1 MKTFYFAKRKLQLVP
16 AAIILIA
23 LAISTST
30 FAQTVTTF
38 DAPGAGT
45 GAFQG
50 TYATN
55 IAPSG
60 PIIGFSGDANNVR
73 HGFVRSQDGSFTI
86 FDAPG
91 AGTAAFQGTRAYATN
106 PSGTVTGWF
115 NDSAGAVHGYVRSN
129 QGAITVFDAPGAGTG
144 PFPQGTFPWSP
155 LIINPNGAITG
166 WYTDSA
172 LVSHGFLRD
181 RNGGFTT
188 FDVPGAEAGPG
199 TFPFAISVDGEITGY
214 YDNGI
219 NANHGF
225 LRDKK
230 GVITTFDVP
239 GAGTGLGQGTF
250 GGGITPN
257 GTIMGNYLDPDNV
270 SHGFLRDRNGTITTF
285 DAPDAGNV
293 PGSLQGTYPFG
304 INTNGAITGWYVD
317 AADVSHGFVR
327 NKHGELVE
335 FDVPGAGTGPFQ
347 GPNAYSIAPNG
358 AVTGF
363 YFDPDNVVHGFVRG
377 ADAALGSPKLNRQ

>member
-1 MKTFYFAKRKLQLVP
+1 MNQSYFTKTKLMLAS
-16 AAIILIA
+16 AAIILLAFA
-23 LAISTST
+23 LPTKLSG
-30 FAQTVTTF
+30 QTITTF

-45 GAFQG
+45 DPFQG

-60 PIIGFSGDANNVR
+60 PIIGFTGDANNVR
-73 HGFVRSQDGSFTI
+73 HGFIRSQDGGFTI

-115 NDSAGAVHGYVRSN
+115 NDSTGAIHGYVRSN

-144 PFPQGTFPWSP
+144 PFPEGTFPWSP

-188 FDVPGAEAGPG
+188 FDVPGAEVGPG
-199 TFPFAISVDGEITGY
+199 TFPFAISPGGEITGF

-239 GAGTGLGQGTF
+239 GAGTDLAKVLLAGAL
-250 GGGITPN
+250 
-257 GTIMGNYLDPDNV
+257 
-270 SHGFLRDRNGTITTF
+270 LRMETSWETT
-285 DAPDAGNV
+285 V
-293 PGSLQGTYPFG
+293 MRTM
-304 INTNGAITGWYVD
+304 
-317 AADVSHGFVR
+317 
-327 NKHGELVE
+327 
-335 FDVPGAGTGPFQ
+335 
-347 GPNAYSIAPNG
+347 
-358 AVTGF
+358 
-363 YFDPDNVVHGFVRG
+363 
-377 ADAALGSPKLNRQ
+377 